1 MTRALL
7 VMSEKIFSQCLRQ
20 SLEGDFQCYIENNY
34 ERAAVTANLCRA
46 DVVLIDMPFESREKL
61 EKIYGICK
69 EIRQENPGCKLMLM
83 CAPDG
88 EAASQS
94 AINAKKNKIIDDFV
108 YYDTSW
114 KYLFSKLRAI

>member
-7 VMSEKIFSQCLRQ
+7 VMNEKIFSQCLRQ
-20 SLEGDFQCYIENNY
+20 TLEGEFKCYIENNY
-34 ERAAVTANLCRA
+34 KRAAITANLCRA
-46 DVVLIDMPFESREKL
+46 DVVLMDMPFQSKEEL
-61 EKIYGICK
+61 ERIYAICR
-69 EIRQENPGCKLMLM
+69 EIRQENPNCKLMLM
-83 CAPDG
+83 CAPDA